1 MQRRYFEFLKLAF
14 ELLRMVIKTFIARE
28 ESQPNRKGR
37 LRITRVLCKEGHTT
51 LFIFFTIFELRI
63 PVKIAASKP
72 SQHKARNRCTQL
84 GTSGS
89 GSALGLRLEI
99 NCDLSRSANRQQKN
113 MKSVEKATK
122 ERFQK
127 ASAKPWK
134 ARFPSDEPTSF
145 LRSYWVEF

>member
-1 MQRRYFEFLKLAF
+1 MTTLD
-14 ELLRMVIKTFIARE
+14 LLRHKEKEARRHNSTYTQVAVQWLF
-28 ESQPNRKGR
+28 ESLCSYQRLYLVDSFVLLNRH
-37 LRITRVLCKEGHTT
+37 LRV
-51 LFIFFTIFELRI
+51 
-63 PVKIAASKP
+63 AAT
-72 SQHKARNRCTQL
+72 RCTQL